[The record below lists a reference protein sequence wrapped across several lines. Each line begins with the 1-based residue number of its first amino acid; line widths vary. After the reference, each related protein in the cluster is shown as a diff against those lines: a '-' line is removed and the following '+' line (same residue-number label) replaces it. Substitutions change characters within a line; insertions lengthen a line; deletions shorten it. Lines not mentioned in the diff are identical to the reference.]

1 MREIL
6 LRLNEVNIS
15 DIEEKARA
23 LSFIDIQPL
32 NRLIFKKIEILRENP
47 DFVAQL
53 PKNKKIIIEAALRAF
68 HALVKEIP
76 YFPMTTVYD
85 PNLRNMLPQL
95 TAKVQEIKKEFD
107 FLVNKIPEYELPE
120 QEYQNPQVFITREI
134 PKLYEILYEHLFQCL
149 DIFILEKKSSSSE
162 LEELTKQAR
171 SKIEE
176 STSQLREIV
185 SEMEVR
191 KKEFAQITEAA
202 REASGK
208 IGVSKFARVFDN
220 QAKLNKKA
228 SYIWLS
234 ISVLSAA
241 GLLFL
246 LHWTFDQLL
255 TALENGADFYVSL
268 QVFLAKALIFSFAI
282 GIFWQ
287 IVKNY
292 HVNMHLYT
300 LNRHRQ
306 NSLASFQAFVESTE
320 DPKIRDTVLIQAT
333 KAIFESG
340 ETGFV
345 SSKKTS
351 SIIGLETIKIAEQTK
366 EQ

>member
-1 MREIL
+1 M
-6 LRLNEVNIS
+6 
-15 DIEEKARA
+15 
-23 LSFIDIQPL
+23 
-32 NRLIFKKIEILRENP
+32 
-47 DFVAQL
+47 
-53 PKNKKIIIEAALRAF
+53 RAF
-68 HALVKEIP
+68 HTLVREIP
-76 YFPMTTVYD
+76 HFPITTVYD
-85 PNLRNMLPQL
+85 PNLPNMLPQL
-95 TAKVQEIKKEFD
+95 KIKVQEIKKEFD
-107 FLVNKIPEYELPE
+107 FLVNKIPEYKLPE

-162 LEELTKQAR
+162 LEELTKQAK

-176 STSQLREIV
+176 STHQLKEVV
-185 SEMEVR
+185 SEWEVQ

-202 REASGK
+202 REASVK

-220 QAKLNKKA
+220 QAKLNKRA
-228 SYIWLS
+228 SYIWLIFS
-234 ISVLSAA
+234 GLSAA

-246 LHWTFDQLL
+246 LFWTFDQLN
-255 TALENGADFYVSL
+255 TLENGAGFYASL

-287 IVKNY
+287 VVKNY

-300 LNRHRQ
+300 LNKHRQ

-345 SSKKTS
+345 SSNKTS
-351 SIIGLETIKIAEQTK
+351 SIIGLETIKIAEQAK